1 MEWKTSATDREVV
14 NRLNRSLS
22 LSTRHKCICPLVS
35 VVTVLNTIFSSDW
48 DFISLKLLR
57 RSPQSTHPLLRH
69 LQKNKYAM
77 KNTMMIHI
85 GKERKKNGTKRKM
98 TGQRK
103 RDHNN
108 SRKGRSGWLCLGTF
122 RLFFAV
128 RSKTSTNAKGIKARD
143 NNKGEIIIFTDWRT
157 RSSSIH
163 VKEK

>member
-22 LSTRHKCICPLVS
+22 RPDTNAFSLSYQLLPLWTR
-35 VVTVLNTIFSSDW
+35 FSSDW
-48 DFISLKLLR
+48 DFISLKL
-57 RSPQSTHPLLRH
+57 SPQSTHPLLRH
-69 LQKNKYAM
+69 LQRIKMRWK
-77 KNTMMIHI
+77 KWWFTLEK
-85 GKERKKNGTKRKM
+85 KEKWHETKM

-128 RSKTSTNAKGIKARD
+128 RSKTSTNARHKSERQQQQRR
-143 NNKGEIIIFTDWRT
+143 NNNIHWLAHTLA
-157 RSSSIH
+157 SIH
-163 VKEK
+163 VKKK